1 MVFSIF
7 ALTDAEGQNSPLP
20 IQKRVNDLTE
30 LCNSIQIENNRLKLQ
45 IRSRDSMTYTKIRS
59 NIFEAFTIVSQLSS
73 DYTVTSDKIAVTGL
87 FTKLMQANNP
97 TSDIL
102 GFRFSETIIKA
113 SEKHLKKELT
123 SEHEKSRFSQIIAKI
138 VNNPVISSMSSFN
151 PITAVTSAIISSV
164 AGFSSTTVEAVKDG
178 NKVRDVKY
186 TTIDA
191 FSQQSIESFREEL
204 QPYIDFYDALNV
216 ASLKYISGIDNL
228 NLRYTF
234 LISQVGLYKTELYA
248 SIGCD
253 DNSTFYQLS
262 RMLPDPA
269 IQEIDYQI
277 FNSDKAIQQCG
288 AIASKIPG
296 LNQTVQDYKREYNL
310 LLKSLLNE
318 YIKALLS
325 ARKFAPESIDKKKI
339 DTLIADI
346 EAFMLDRN

>member
-7 ALTDAEGQNSPLP
+7 ALTDAEGQSTPVP
-20 IQKRVNDLTE
+20 IQKKINDLTI
-30 LCNSIQIENNRLKLQ
+30 LCHSIQSENIRLKSQ
-45 IRSRDSMTYTKIRS
+45 IRSRDSMTYTQMRN

-113 SEKHLKKELT
+113 SEKHLKNELT

-138 VNNPVISSMSSFN
+138 VNNPVISSMSGFN

-178 NKVRDVKY
+178 NKVRDVNY

-191 FSQQSIESFREEL
+191 FSQQNIEAFREEL
-204 QPYIDFYDALNV
+204 QPFIDFYDALNV

-234 LISQVGLYKTELYA
+234 LISQVELYKTELYA
-248 SIGCD
+248 SIGCN

-262 RMLPDPA
+262 RMLPDPV
-269 IQEIDYQI
+269 IQEIDYQGFI
-277 FNSDKAIQQCG
+277 SDKSIQLCDG
-288 AIASKIPG
+288 IALKIPG

-310 LLKSLLNE
+310 LLKSLLDE

-339 DTLIADI
+339 DALISDI
-346 EAFMLDRN
+346 ELFIKKKS